1 MKKLFS
7 SVLALAGT
15 FTLWAYSPAVNDIRI
30 NVCLNTD
37 GAARITEVWDVVVAS
52 GTEWYLVRNNL
63 GDIGI
68 FDLQVV
74 DENGNVFVDEG
85 GWNVDRSI
93 AQKARKCGLHRT
105 GSGYEIC
112 WGVES
117 YGPHRWT
124 VSYTMTN
131 VVKSLS
137 DYDMLHMQ
145 FISSK
150 LSSPP
155 AHASLTLEAPI
166 FLDSDNSRIWAFGYD
181 GTVEWKGGK
190 VVAESGEPFVS
201 NSSMILLLRF
211 DKGIFNPLSSQ
222 DRDFAA
228 VLDNAREGSYYPDD
242 DESEDDAFS
251 DFLAGLTTMLIMWWT
266 FIKPFLRAIGVVK
279 KKDRGALKRLFGRR
293 TLPSNPG
300 WDRSIPF
307 DGNHLRTYYIA
318 SHLKG
323 IDDGKL
329 TIVSA
334 IMLRMVEKGNIRMQT
349 SVSGKNEFAFVSQ
362 ASKDW
367 MSPSER
373 AFYNM
378 LKEASGNDKIL
389 QEKEFRKWSLYH
401 RSEVYDWAKTV
412 KQEVLDSFN
421 DPAIASNSSYYESV
435 ELTPLGQ
442 QKAMQA
448 LQFRQFLKEFT
459 VINERHVPEVAL
471 WGEYLIVA
479 SIFGMAD
486 KVAADMKRI
495 APDLSVGNIRVQTSN
510 LSDIVY
516 FSNAFRNYTRN
527 AYAVHSSS
535 LHSGGSSG
543 SSSGGF
549 GGFSSFGGGGGFSG
563 GGFGGGSR

>member
-30 NVCLNTD
+30 NVSLNTD

-68 FDLQVV
+68 FDLRVV

-93 AQKARKCGLHRT
+93 VQKARKCGLHRT

-117 YGPHRWT
+117 YGPHKWT

-155 AHASLTLEAPI
+155 QHASLTLEAPVP
-166 FLDSDNSRIWAFGYD
+166 LDSDNSRIWAFGYE
-181 GTVEWKGGK
+181 GSVEWQGGK
-190 VVAESGEPFVS
+190 VFAESGEPFVT

-228 VLDNAREGSYYPDD
+228 VLSNAQEGAHYNDSG
-242 DESEDDAFS
+242 ESDTEDFS
-251 DFLAGLTTMLIMWWT
+251 DFLASLISMIITW
-266 FIKPFLRAIGVVK
+266 FAFVKPFLRSLGIVK

-300 WDRSIPF
+300 WDRTIPF

-323 IDDGKL
+323 TDDGKF

-349 SVSGKNEFAFVSQ
+349 SMSGKKEFAFVPG
-362 ASKDW
+362 ASRDW
-367 MSPSER
+367 MTVSER
-373 AFYNM
+373 EFYNM
-378 LKEASGNDKIL
+378 LIQASGEDKIL
-389 QEKEFRKWSLYH
+389 QEQEFKKWSVTH
-401 RSEVYDWAKTV
+401 MSEVYNWAKGLKEDV
-412 KQEVLDSFN
+412 CLSFSDPEIADSN
-421 DPAIASNSSYYESV
+421 NSYDDIR
-435 ELTPLGQ
+435 LTPLGQ

-448 LQFRQFLKEFT
+448 LQFRQFLKDFT
-459 VINERHVPEVAL
+459 VINERHVPEVSL

-479 SIFGMAD
+479 ALFGMAD
-486 KVAADMKRI
+486 KVASDMKRI
-495 APDLSVGNIRVQTSN
+495 APDMSIGNVRLQTAN
-510 LSDIVY
+510 LGDVVY
-516 FSNAFRNYTRN
+516 FSNAFSRFTRN
-527 AYAVHSSS
+527 AYALHYSS

-543 SSSGGF
+543 RSSGGF